1 MEKRFSMKNSHHI
14 HKFSIDEHITDSH
27 AKHEPSKFSLEE
39 MKKTESQGP
48 EEGFLCELLTKIEI
62 LSLELRKMHQINEE
76 LLIENELWKEQ
87 YQKLQ
92 HSVASAKE
100 QGEALKMHDIYQQ
113 NFITTLNSMENE
125 LNSKENKLAHIG
137 KNIKIAEKENLHLK
151 KELENSS
158 LKAGGGSPT
167 VKKDLLRKIE
177 DLEKMNFHLNNELDQ
192 ASYEKKKN
200 LLSINSINNRKI

>member
-1 MEKRFSMKNSHHI
+1 MKNSYHI
-14 HKFSIDEHITDSH
+14 HKFSIDDHITDSH
-27 AKHEPSKFSLEE
+27 IHMKPEPSKFSLEE

-48 EEGFLCELLTKIEI
+48 EEGFLYELLTKIEV
-62 LSLELRKMHQINEE
+62 LSLEFRKMNQINEE

-92 HSVASAKE
+92 QSLNTAKE
-100 QGEALKMHDIYQQ
+100 QGETLKMHDIYQQ
-113 NFITTLNSMENE
+113 NFITTLNLMENE
-125 LNSKENKLAHIG
+125 LKNKENKLMNLG
-137 KNIKIAEKENLHLK
+137 KSIKIVEKDNLNLK

-158 LKAGGGSPT
+158 LKAGGGSPI

-200 LLSINSINNRKI
+200 MLNHKKI